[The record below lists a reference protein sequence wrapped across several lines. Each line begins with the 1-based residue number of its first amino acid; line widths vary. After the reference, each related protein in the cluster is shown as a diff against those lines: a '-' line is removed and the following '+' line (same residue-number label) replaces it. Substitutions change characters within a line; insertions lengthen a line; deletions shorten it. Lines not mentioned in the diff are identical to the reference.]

1 VLPSL
6 GPRKKKKADVV
17 KYPEVFIHVGLLF
30 DEPSSYAGLLFI
42 QSSNNDAQSV

>member
-42 QSSNNDAQSV
+42 